1 MQLAPWG
8 YIVLLGAFVLVLSLT
23 LPRKKTIPE
32 KANQT
37 QNMEIALE
45 QFMENMESDNR
56 ELVEL
61 VKQNRIENT
70 QQLQQREQRIS
81 DLEQRCAD
89 LETKLDQA
97 AQFMVQQA
105 SSPVLPSQSV
115 QGEALVE
122 DRNTASF
129 VEEPSVVEL
138 RPTIRSRYAELFDMY
153 DQGKSIE
160 SVARKLGMNKG
171 EVQLII
177 QLAKQEEGARD

>member
-8 YIVLLGAFVLVLSLT
+8 YIVLLGAFVLVLSVA
-23 LPRKKTIPE
+23 LPRKKSVPE

-61 VKQNRIENT
+61 VKQNRIENS
-70 QQLQQREQRIS
+70 QQLEQREQRIN
-81 DLEQRCAD
+81 DLEQRCMD
-89 LETKLDQA
+89 LETKLEQA

-105 SSPVLPSQSV
+105 AASAPLTKPM
-115 QGEALVE
+115 QGEAQ
-122 DRNTASF
+122 F
-129 VEEPSVVEL
+129 EEAIISSDIEEVPHVDS
-138 RPTIRSRYAELFDMY
+138 RPTIRSRYAELFEMY

-160 SVARKLGMNKG
+160 SVARKLEMNKG